1 MRVLLVEDDHL
12 LGDGL
17 SAGLMQMG
25 YTVDWIMD
33 GIKAEDALQD
43 KTLDLLIL
51 DISLPGQDGLS
62 LLRKIRQQ
70 GNNIPVLL
78 LTARDGLNDRIIG
91 LDSGAD
97 DYLIKPFDLEELAA
111 RLRAISRRKG
121 GRSTP
126 LLSYGDITLDP
137 AGRTV
142 ERQGEPISC
151 TSREY
156 AILEALLM
164 NPGQILTRQRLEEA
178 LYGWDDGVESN
189 AIEVY
194 IHHLRRKLGKSIIQT
209 IRGVGYKI
217 PKINN

>member
-111 RLRAISRRKG
+111 RLRAITRRKG

-126 LLSYGDITLDP
+126 LLSHGD
-137 AGRTV
+137 
-142 ERQGEPISC
+142 
-151 TSREY
+151 
-156 AILEALLM
+156 
-164 NPGQILTRQRLEEA
+164 
-178 LYGWDDGVESN
+178 
-189 AIEVY
+189 
-194 IHHLRRKLGKSIIQT
+194 
-209 IRGVGYKI
+209 
-217 PKINN
+217 